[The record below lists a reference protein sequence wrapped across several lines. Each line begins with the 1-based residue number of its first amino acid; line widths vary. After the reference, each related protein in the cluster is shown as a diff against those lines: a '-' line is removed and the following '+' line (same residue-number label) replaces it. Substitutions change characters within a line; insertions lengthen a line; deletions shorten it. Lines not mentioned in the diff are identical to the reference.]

1 MSGAIPPHS
10 HKPLRWVTPL
20 VVELARGN
28 LGSNLALRLPRKPKR
43 AKELPPL
50 AKLMLMHAV
59 CELLVRNSTFVET
72 DRTAG
77 SRGSRPGGMWGG
89 ASQFQECGQ
98 ETPSCSELKNLVKT
112 RRVRRS

>member
-10 HKPLRWVTPL
+10 HKPPRWVTPL

-28 LGSNLALRLPRKPKR
+28 LGSNLTSRLPRKPKR
-43 AKELPPL
+43 AKELPPQ

-77 SRGSRPGGMWGG
+77 WVPGRGACG
-89 ASQFQECGQ
+89 AG
-98 ETPSCSELKNLVKT
+98 
-112 RRVRRS
+112 RRSSKNAAKKPRPAPN